1 MKPGM
6 GNETKHR
13 NETEWEMKRRP
24 FTEHENCFQELIAL
38 PNIILMLM
46 PRWKIRLNVPHA
58 DDVYCIF

>member
-13 NETEWEMKRRP
+13 NETEWETKRRP
-24 FTEHENCFQELIAL
+24 FTKHENCFIAL
-38 PNIILMLM
+38 PNTMLMLM
-46 PRWKIRLNVPHA
+46 PRWKIRLNVPHG